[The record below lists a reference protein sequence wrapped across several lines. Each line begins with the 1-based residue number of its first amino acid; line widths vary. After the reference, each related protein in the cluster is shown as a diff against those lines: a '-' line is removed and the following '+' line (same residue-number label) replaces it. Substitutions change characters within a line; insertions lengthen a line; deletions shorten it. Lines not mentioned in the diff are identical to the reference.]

1 MPDSEVHTVMI
12 GAQAEKDQKIELMEA
27 IPQEKQLTVTFTQI
41 SGWVALL
48 HGQPSTLQ
56 KLQNITKAQKDVPE
70 AAKPQRKQASP
81 RAQLEQFGTR
91 QSTRFKALTINGQ
104 CRSCSSWQERAIL
117 ERCLL

>member
-1 MPDSEVHTVMI
+1 MAKQASFRIPDSEVYTVMI

-56 KLQNITKAQKDVPE
+56 KLKNMTKDKQDVPE
-70 AAKPQRKQASP
+70 AAKPQRKQASS
-81 RAQLEQFGTR
+81 RSSAQLSRTP
-91 QSTRFKALTINGQ
+91 
-104 CRSCSSWQERAIL
+104 
-117 ERCLL
+117 LLQD